1 MRRLRKKMTTNR
13 VENKKPETFTREE
26 LVNIIKA
33 QVLNGVLNEIIVLD
47 DGNLSEGK
55 DAAILKEAKNRI
67 FNVLDEVINDVK
79 EIEDTAELLIES
91 TVSAALMVMA
101 HRKGVREDNEM
112 EL

>member
-1 MRRLRKKMTTNR
+1 MTTNR
-13 VENKKPETFTREE
+13 ATNKPETFTREE
-26 LVNIIKA
+26 LVNMIKA

-47 DGNLSEGK
+47 NGDISEGK
-55 DAAILKEAKNRI
+55 DDALLKEAKDRI

-79 EIEDTAELLIES
+79 EIEDTVELLIES
-91 TVSAALMVMA
+91 TVSTKLMVMA